1 VLVSRLYLFC
11 PSFASF
17 ASSFVAEETTHSLRF
32 VTPNTVGAICIHIYD
47 WVILRHFVPSLLHSN
62 FVASIPFLLSSLVL
76 SVFLCA
82 VCSDFCCLFFIVIRV
97 WYLRTVMVL
106 PNRCCVRN
114 SMIFVLGRGGSFF
127 FTCVKK

>member
-1 VLVSRLYLFC
+1 MLVLVSRLYLFC

-47 WVILRHFVPSLLHSN
+47 WVILRHVVPSLLHSN
-62 FVASIPFLLSSLVL
+62 FVASIPFLLSSLFL

-82 VCSDFCCLFFIVIRV
+82 VCSDFCCFCFIV
-97 WYLRTVMVL
+97 
-106 PNRCCVRN
+106 
-114 SMIFVLGRGGSFF
+114 
-127 FTCVKK
+127 TCVPQDSHGSAKSVLCS